1 MKQVNANVSVDV
13 LLLQVQQQAQ
23 EGAAKDIEDA
33 QAQVKVAKDEAKA
46 LRGDIEDAEDRIGD
60 ARDSIEDIQDEP
72 EPFILLAMLKMD
84 NREQRVAQ
92 QEAKVNQELA
102 NISAV
107 DAELDANRE
116 GMSHTVERM
125 QAAIEGFSD
134 VSAELTSTL
143 EMTAALQD
151 EINRA

>member
-1 MKQVNANVSVDV
+1 MKQVNTNVSVDV

-46 LRGDIEDAEDRIGD
+46 LRSDIEDAEDRIGD

-151 EINRA
+151 EINRT